1 MVNNP
6 KPRPNH
12 KLYLQTLHRMTPEQ
26 RLLAFMHHSQL
37 MTQLYLAGRAAARVR
52 SSPEKKDAS

>member
-1 MVNNP
+1 M
-6 KPRPNH
+6 KSR
-12 KLYLQTLHRMTPEQ
+12 LAEQARQERLEQERRMTPEQ